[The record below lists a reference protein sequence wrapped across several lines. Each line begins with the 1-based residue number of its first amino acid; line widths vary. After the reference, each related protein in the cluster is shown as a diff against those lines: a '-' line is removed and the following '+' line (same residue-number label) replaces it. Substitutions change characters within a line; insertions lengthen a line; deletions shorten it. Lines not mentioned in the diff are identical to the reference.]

1 MEEKNDLYEE
11 LETER
16 LVLRKIVEEDA
27 IKLYNNIYNNYEYY
41 KYYYQIPFNS
51 FEDYKPL
58 VEKYKE
64 YYSNGNHFRWGI
76 VIKETQ
82 EIIGLIQLHSRDFLN
97 NNTQIGYIIGYN
109 YNGLGYAK
117 EAVIKVI
124 DFAFKKLNIH
134 RIEASIAD
142 INKSSVKL
150 AESIGMT
157 LESIREDG
165 YKIGDKYYNQK
176 VYKMINK
183 N

>member
-1 MEEKNDLYEE
+1 M
-11 LETER
+11 
-16 LVLRKIVEEDA
+16 VL
-27 IKLYNNIYNNYEYY
+27 
-41 KYYYQIPFNS
+41 FS
-51 FEDYKPL
+51 C
-58 VEKYKE
+58 
-64 YYSNGNHFRWGI
+64 
-76 VIKETQ
+76 TQ
-82 EIIGLIQLHSRDFLN
+82 ETFLN

-134 RIEASIAD
+134 RIQASIAD
-142 INKSSVKL
+142 INDSSVKL